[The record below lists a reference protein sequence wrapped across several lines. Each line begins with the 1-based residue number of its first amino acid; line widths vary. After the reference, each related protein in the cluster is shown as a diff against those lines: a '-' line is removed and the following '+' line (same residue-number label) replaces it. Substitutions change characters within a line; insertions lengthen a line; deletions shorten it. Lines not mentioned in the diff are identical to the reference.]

1 MCWLKK
7 HFFHPPKKLA
17 RGRVPETP
25 WCPLIH
31 IWIDYSSKCITV
43 QYLQKCLCLMN
54 FLMLRSSQVS
64 MTGNFFYIL
73 VNPLSRR
80 ELMKRNFR
88 RSILIHLFYLFYVS
102 SSHKPSVE
110 KQGCNAHFSN
120 GPSDLKTEHEERY
133 HFLAY
138 SFYPRSYGV
147 VDFVLKP
154 RWIEASHWPM
164 EEIWPIRSWFL
175 DLTNTAQTA
184 PHERALDMAKNS
196 AFVCVSFCFKSQ
208 VRFDRCAGFCNWAW
222 LFSKLIVMLLFWMEA
237 FKGMSVAKTNSMN
250 TQNEC

>member
-1 MCWLKK
+1 MKTLIMCWLKK

-43 QYLQKCLCLMN
+43 QYLQSVSVWWTFWCLGAALE
-54 FLMLRSSQVS
+54 SQWR
-64 MTGNFFYIL
+64 GIFYIL

-102 SSHKPSVE
+102 SSLKPSVE

-138 SFYPRSYGV
+138 TLVSIP
-147 VDFVLKP
+147 
-154 RWIEASHWPM
+154 
-164 EEIWPIRSWFL
+164 FL
-175 DLTNTAQTA
+175 
-184 PHERALDMAKNS
+184 M
-196 AFVCVSFCFKSQ
+196 V
-208 VRFDRCAGFCNWAW
+208 W
-222 LFSKLIVMLLFWMEA
+222 LILF
-237 FKGMSVAKTNSMN
+237 
-250 TQNEC
+250 